1 MAGINT
7 DTHNAEYEQVSGL
20 SALDVFLTRVYKFVI
35 LAPTSVAA
43 FSAIGYTLTKMLGH
57 LESVSVSALV
67 IFDIVNIL
75 FLLVALRFYRV
86 GLNGDTLVKQK
97 QLRTHKIAVGI
108 CILIQFNYTIYLIPF
123 DAWWAYAPFFI
134 FFTVFFFDTPLTGW
148 VTAGIMLS
156 TFLSWFISPEI
167 MSKPLGENQLA
178 YLNIK
183 ISYLLLSA
191 GLLLSLT
198 HLGRKYLID
207 ELEKYANYDTLT
219 HLLNRKSMDGYMRDA
234 IEKAEK
240 EGSRFCI
247 AMADIDDFKHVND
260 TYGHDFGDKVLKYV
274 SHTILMGIKKTDS
287 CFRWGGEEICIL
299 FTTNMEQAW
308 AASERIM
315 NDISKDSV
323 RYKDKEDVYVTVTIG
338 ISEYSDGQTIKSMME
353 EADARLY
360 WGKRHGKNQVVT
372 HINED

>member
-7 DTHNAEYEQVSGL
+7 DTHNAEHEQVSGL

-57 LESVSVSALV
+57 LESVSVPALV

-75 FLLVALRFYRV
+75 FFLVALRFYRV

-167 MSKPLGENQLA
+167 MIMPPGENQLA
-178 YLNIK
+178 SLNIK

-240 EGSRFCI
+240 EGSKWLILTISSTSTIPMDTISATRF
-247 AMADIDDFKHVND
+247 
-260 TYGHDFGDKVLKYV
+260 
-274 SHTILMGIKKTDS
+274 
-287 CFRWGGEEICIL
+287 
-299 FTTNMEQAW
+299 
-308 AASERIM
+308 
-315 NDISKDSV
+315 
-323 RYKDKEDVYVTVTIG
+323 
-338 ISEYSDGQTIKSMME
+338 
-353 EADARLY
+353 
-360 WGKRHGKNQVVT
+360 
-372 HINED
+372 